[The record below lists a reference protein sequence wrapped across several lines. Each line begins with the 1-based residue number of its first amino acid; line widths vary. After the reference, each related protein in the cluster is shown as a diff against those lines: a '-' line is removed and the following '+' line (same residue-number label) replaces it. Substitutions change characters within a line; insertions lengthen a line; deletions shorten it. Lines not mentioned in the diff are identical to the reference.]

1 MLLSMTG
8 FGRGVADGPV
18 GRLVVE
24 IQSLNRKYLEIF
36 ISLPKEF
43 SRFENEVRKWVS
55 EEVARGQV
63 NVRIHWIPAAD
74 AWTKMLPSPEVL
86 KGLKSGWEKL
96 SKQLGFDPKKIDL
109 PFLVQNLPAMQKVD
123 LAEEE
128 DLPILQKSVVSALK
142 ALTEMR
148 RKEGSALK
156 KDLFQR
162 TCALEKMALKVEK
175 RSPDA
180 SQKMRQKLAEKI
192 GEATPEC
199 DERILREVALFAER
213 VDITEEITRLKSHF
227 AQFKALLEE
236 KGPMGRKMEFLVQE
250 MGREINTIGS
260 KSLDIE
266 ISRLIVEMK
275 SELEK
280 NREQIQNIE

>member
-8 FGRGVADGPV
+8 FGRGVADGSV
-18 GRLVVE
+18 GRLIVE

-74 AWTKMLPSPEVL
+74 VWINMLPSPEIL
-86 KGLKSGWEKL
+86 KGLKTGWEKL
-96 SKQLGFDPKKIDL
+96 SKQLGFDPKNIDL
-109 PFLVQNLPAMQKVD
+109 PFLVQTLPAMQKVD

-128 DLPILQKSVVSALK
+128 DLPVLQKSVLSALK

-156 KDLFQR
+156 KDLTQR
-162 TCALEKMALKVEK
+162 TSALEKMALKIEK
-175 RSPDA
+175 RSPEA
-180 SQKMRQKLAEKI
+180 SHKMRQKLTEKI
-192 GEATPEC
+192 GEATLEC

-227 AQFKALLEE
+227 AQFKTLLEE